1 MRSRTAVTALLAAG
15 LLVGA
20 DVAAGQGAPREVATR
35 FLDAWNA
42 RRWSEAARLLDLDQF
57 DRFRQD
63 FIARARR
70 APDEGPRLT
79 VDELRRQD
87 PSMPREV
94 AEYQI
99 RMMEEQ
105 RRRYA
110 DPTPFEFA
118 RVSSASALRALSP
131 AEAAARW
138 LESRDPRWQVRMQ
151 FEQAGCPAP
160 ADLEQIPLPTR
171 RLIGVIAE
179 SDSVTFGLF
188 REVRPDEEG
197 PNWAGG
203 DLVVMELRDRDGRWL
218 VQPRGDLLPEVGAVD
233 VSDCRG
239 GAPRDR

>member
-1 MRSRTAVTALLAAG
+1 
-15 LLVGA
+15 
-20 DVAAGQGAPREVATR
+20 
-35 FLDAWNA
+35 
-42 RRWSEAARLLDLDQF
+42 
-57 DRFRQD
+57 
-63 FIARARR
+63 
-70 APDEGPRLT
+70 
-79 VDELRRQD
+79 
-87 PSMPREV
+87 MPREV

-188 REVRPDEEG
+188 REIRPDEEG
-197 PNWAGG
+197 PSWAGG

-239 GAPRDR
+239 GPPRDR